1 MIKVEIMK
9 KMKNLKNKKMILI
22 IYQNKKINLIWE

>member
-22 IYQNKKINLIWE
+22 IYQNKKINLILE